1 MSRFVLRTRWL
12 LLSTASVLLVAGCA
26 IQTSSPKLDEQVQA
40 PVACTPVSD
49 TEPLLGNWLA
59 VRSQKGVVG
68 ELRTLFTL
76 HVDGTMAYTEQL
88 KRKGKPSQGLSETGC
103 WYRQGQDL
111 VLQTQKSHGVLVEL
125 NDPIYTNRYAVISVE
140 PDMLRLT
147 TPEGAKIMA
156 RRMSPGYR
164 LPF

>member
-1 MSRFVLRTRWL
+1 MSRSILRTRWL
-12 LLSTASVLLVAGCA
+12 LLTTASVILVAGCA
-26 IQTSSPKLDEQVQA
+26 IPTPQPVPEGQVQA
-40 PVACTPVSD
+40 PPACTPVSEA
-49 TEPLLGNWLA
+49 EPLLGNWLA
-59 VRSQKGVVG
+59 VRSQKGVAG

-76 HVDGTMAYTEQL
+76 QADGTMAYTEQL

-111 VLQTQKSHGVLVEL
+111 VLQTHESHGLLVEL
-125 NDPIYTNRYAVISVE
+125 NDPIYTNRYAVISTGR
-140 PDMLRLT
+140 DMLRLT
-147 TPEGAKIMA
+147 TPEGVKITA

>member
-1 MSRFVLRTRWL
+1 MSRTILRTRWL
-12 LLSTASVLLVAGCA
+12 LLTTASVVLVAGCA
-26 IQTSSPKLDEQVQA
+26 VQTSAPKDKQAQA
-40 PVACTPVSD
+40 PVACTPVS
-49 TEPLLGNWLA
+49 EAESLLGNWLA

-76 HVDGTMAYTEQL
+76 QADGTMAYTEQL

-111 VLQTQKSHGVLVEL
+111 VLQTQESNGVLVEL
-125 NDPIYTNRYAVISVE
+125 NDPIYTNRYAVISAK

-147 TPEGAKIMA
+147 TPEGVKITA